1 MSEAA
6 SDANAADFDSVR
18 DDVFTRI
25 ASRYDVL
32 CDLFSLFIHRT
43 WKRRMARRI
52 AAERWQTMLDVAAG
66 TGDIALRVAQHLGPT
81 HGRSCVVSDL
91 CPAMLDVAKRRAG
104 PRGADMPFGCSM
116 RIS

>member
-6 SDANAADFDSVR
+6 SDANAADFDSVQ

-32 CDLFSLFIHRT
+32 RDLFSLFIHRT

-52 AAERWQTMLDVAAG
+52 AAER
-66 TGDIALRVAQHLGPT
+66 
-81 HGRSCVVSDL
+81 
-91 CPAMLDVAKRRAG
+91 
-104 PRGADMPFGCSM
+104 
-116 RIS
+116 